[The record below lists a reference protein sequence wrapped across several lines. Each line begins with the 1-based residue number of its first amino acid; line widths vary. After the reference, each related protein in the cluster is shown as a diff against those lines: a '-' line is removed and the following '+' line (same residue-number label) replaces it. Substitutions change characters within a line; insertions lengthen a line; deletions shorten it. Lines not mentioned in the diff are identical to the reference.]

1 MPNLTSNEILEFRRK
16 KLTHQERKA
25 IKLAEKSNNPWD
37 HKSLP
42 RPPRDLVESAKVK
55 IRDFHLDRTQKSCC
69 YCGRSLRDA
78 EIETD
83 REHIIPKKDK
93 KGLSY
98 NLFNLSVSCKRC
110 NMSYK
115 KERTDH
121 IVDFDTIEH
130 DMFNPARY
138 KIPHPNIDTYEDHIF
153 RFSLQFGRRE
163 ITTYKRK
170 SEKGRFLYSF
180 VNLRELCVLQ
190 LDLAQTGRS
199 VRDGFRRMFGVS
211 DRGL

>member
-1 MPNLTSNEILEFRRK
+1 MPNLTNNEILEFRRK
-16 KLTHQERKA
+16 RLTHQERKA
-25 IKLAEKSNNPWD
+25 IKIAEKTDNPWN
-37 HKSLP
+37 HKLLP
-42 RPPRDLVESAKVK
+42 QPSRDLVKSAKTK

-93 KGLSY
+93 KALSY

-115 KERTDH
+115 NDLTDH

-130 DMFNPARY
+130 DIFNPARY

-153 RFSLQFGRRE
+153 RFSLQFGRNE

-170 SEKGRFLYSF
+170 SEKGHFLYNF
-180 VNLRELCVLQ
+180 VNLRELCIIQ
-190 LDLAQTGRS
+190 LDLAQTGRI

-211 DRGL
+211 GRGL